1 MRNNM
6 HIVHQKRDSYI
17 GFLLYL
23 HLIAYKTTVKM
34 TISAKSALMTW
45 WRAYSSEF
53 LSKKIQLGK
62 SPALP
67 LIQREY
73 ADPTVNPNAKQ
84 STLKGCPVDEIP
96 CIEIT
101 PLYRILDPNEHGI
114 LFVNC
119 NPSGTDYKYYR
130 DYYQRHAKT
139 CPDFFLYDK
148 EDNSY
153 FNAAKKF
160 AKDAG
165 VSINESNL
173 DGNYAMIDIFPLVIQ
188 NQAVLKEAYY
198 NATED
203 RRKAFTELLNIFIDN
218 VLQIKPKVIVA
229 TNAFVKDL
237 LTSDKDYSLKKLNLL
252 KSTYEGDKFV
262 RYKIEIQG
270 FTSTLFCGGMIAG
283 GHQMDTES
291 RNRLNRD
298 VRHFFS
304 GNPIPIA

>member
-1 MRNNM
+1 M
-6 HIVHQKRDSYI
+6 
-17 GFLLYL
+17 
-23 HLIAYKTTVKM
+23 KTAVQLKLE
-34 TISAKSALMTW
+34 AW
-45 WRAYSSEF
+45 WHDFKSEF
-53 LSKKIQLGK
+53 VGKTIQLGK
-62 SPALP
+62 NQLGLP

-84 STLKGCPVDEIP
+84 STLKGCPVNAIP
-96 CIEIT
+96 YIEIT
-101 PLYRILDPNEHGI
+101 PLYRSLVPDKPGI

-119 NPSGTDYKYYR
+119 NPSGTDYKHYKEYYEQNGSNTQ
-130 DYYQRHAKT
+130 DI
-139 CPDFFLYDK
+139 FVYDK

-252 KSTYEGDKFV
+252 KSTYEGDEFV
-262 RYKIEIQG
+262 RYKIEIQD

-298 VRHFFS
+298 VMHFFS
-304 GNPIPIA
+304 GDPIPIA

>member
-1 MRNNM
+1 M
-6 HIVHQKRDSYI
+6 
-17 GFLLYL
+17 
-23 HLIAYKTTVKM
+23 KTAVQSKLE
-34 TISAKSALMTW
+34 AW
-45 WRAYSSEF
+45 WQDFKSEF
-53 LSKKIQLGK
+53 VGKTIQLGK
-62 SPALP
+62 NQLGLP
-67 LIQREY
+67 LVQREY
-73 ADPTVNPNAKQ
+73 ANQNVNPNAKQ
-84 STLKGCPVDEIP
+84 SILKGCPVNAIP
-96 CIEIT
+96 YIEIT
-101 PLYRILDPNEHGI
+101 PLYRSLVPDKPGI

-119 NPSGTDYKYYR
+119 NPSGTDYKQNGSNTQ
-130 DYYQRHAKT
+130 DI
-139 CPDFFLYDK
+139 FVYDK

-203 RRKAFTELLNIFIDN
+203 RRKAFTELLNIFVDN

-252 KSTYEGDKFV
+252 NSTYEGDKFV